1 MLRYKEEERANVGGL
16 GILQIQGGLA
26 TQTVPLAQVTDGVP
40 LDWEDPLIW
49 RRDRRR
55 TITIQSNPVQ
65 GVTLPSLR
73 SSVLEEFDQLAAS
86 LPSGYTLE
94 WGGEYEDTISAQASL
109 MPGVVPAVAIMLFII
124 VALFNAIR
132 PLLVIVFTI
141 PFALIGIIIGL
152 LPTGTPFGFLALLGA
167 MSLAGMMIKNA
178 IVLLDQVN
186 IEIAEGKQHYDAV
199 LAAAVSRL
207 RPVVLA
213 AATTVLGVVP
223 LLQDVFWIGMAIT
236 IMSGLT
242 FGTLLTMVVV
252 PVLYTTLNQLHAPEH
267 GHEASFTEPQ
277 QTSA

>member
-1 MLRYKEEERANVGGL
+1 V
-16 GILQIQGGLA
+16 
-26 TQTVPLAQVTDGVP
+26 
-40 LDWEDPLIW
+40 W

-65 GVTLPSLR
+65 GETLPSLR
-73 SSVLEEFDQLAAS
+73 SSVVEEFDQLAAG

-94 WGGEYEDTISAQASL
+94 WGGEFEDTVDAQASL
-109 MPGVVPAVAIMLFII
+109 VPGVVPAVAVMLFII
-124 VALFNAIR
+124 VLLFNAFR

-186 IEIAEGKQHYDAV
+186 IEIAEGRKPYDAV
-199 LAAAVSRL
+199 LAAAASRL
-207 RPVVLA
+207 RPVILA
-213 AATTVLGVVP
+213 AATTVLGVAP

-236 IMSGLT
+236 IMFGLT
-242 FGTLLTMVVV
+242 FGTMLTMVVV
-252 PVLYTTLNQLHAPEH
+252 PVLYATLNRL
-267 GHEASFTEPQ
+267 
-277 QTSA
+277 QTP